1 MELESSISQFIKK
14 AFLERIKDI
23 FSGQIFFIF
32 LFFKLG
38 LKSDPGSFIY
48 SYFIAQADESS
59 ECVGKTHRSRS
70 IFVCDS
76 NEKIIGEV
84 VKNKNNS
91 KIVREFFG
99 NLSFTYSVACSFVYQ
114 FSILFHVHIQKRIPV
129 FQS

>member
-38 LKSDPGSFIY
+38 LKSDPASFIH
-48 SYFIAQADESS
+48 SYFIAKADESS

-91 KIVREFFG
+91 KIVSEFFG
-99 NLSFTYSVACSFVYQ
+99 NIPFAYTVACSFVYQ